1 MKSNAGYVAA
11 YKMMRK
17 QSYRSEMYQNNK
29 GLEIHFKLEI
39 LLRHNVKTQK
49 IFVNNRESETLGAL
63 GNTWESFYLSPGENT
78 IRVLTS
84 DWSEIPETQ
93 LLVREVWL

>member
-1 MKSNAGYVAA
+1 MLDMLQHI
-11 YKMMRK
+11 KMMRK

-29 GLEIHFKLEI
+29 GSGNTFQTGDIITAQCEDA
-39 LLRHNVKTQK
+39 K

-78 IRVLTS
+78 IGVLTS